1 MSVPKSKR
9 DTSKMEFFHNA
20 LELRKYLTFRILK
33 DFGIKAKLRD
43 RAFLLETSRLNEDEK
58 GELNELLDKCD
69 SVVILDEYPKWFI
82 EHERVVL
89 LNILKNLIT
98 NIVHANTIYITN
110 QTEADTR
117 RSYQTAAIANCHNL
131 IQELA
136 FLIDVIPAIE
146 ANKLNKFIG
155 MTQREISLLK
165 GWRKSDNKRWVQ
177 SIQTHYSV
185 NSATN
190 FCNANNNGNAN
201 NNNASN
207 TNGVRPISQLPQS
220 NKDCNNA
227 EERGLLSK

>member
-1 MSVPKSKR
+1 
-9 DTSKMEFFHNA
+9 
-20 LELRKYLTFRILK
+20 
-33 DFGIKAKLRD
+33 
-43 RAFLLETSRLNEDEK
+43 
-58 GELNELLDKCD
+58 
-69 SVVILDEYPKWFI
+69 
-82 EHERVVL
+82 
-89 LNILKNLIT
+89 
-98 NIVHANTIYITN
+98 
-110 QTEADTR
+110 
-117 RSYQTAAIANCHNL
+117 
-131 IQELA
+131 
-136 FLIDVIPAIE
+136 
-146 ANKLNKFIG
+146 